1 MLPYWPV
8 THIYDNI
15 PMRATHPAVKQAV
28 SIRDVAQAAR
38 VSPAT
43 VSRALNSELA
53 HLVNPATRARILRVV
68 AARKYQPNPFA
79 RALGGGSSK
88 SFALIFPPTTHFIE
102 SAYDTR
108 VIIHTVAAAHDIGH
122 DLKVHFL
129 GRDDEGKTID
139 ELLRQLAVDG
149 LILAGLPRA
158 CRLAVPSMPVPPV
171 VFLNSDAPPSAGC
184 VDADNLAAG
193 RQAAAHFLQHG
204 HTALGMLCGRH
215 DSRNAIDRTHGYRRH
230 LRACGVRLRP
240 HWFVHCDYGIRE
252 GYTAARALLA
262 RTPRPTALFC
272 ASDEIALGVLQV
284 CHELH
289 LRCPHDLSL
298 IGFDNAIAVQHTT
311 PALTTFEQPIAEM
324 THAAVLMLQESI
336 RAHTP
341 TAQVLCPVHL
351 IERDSVRQLPR

>member
-1 MLPYWPV
+1 MSA
-8 THIYDNI
+8 TI
-15 PMRATHPAVKQAV
+15 PSVKEAV
-28 SIRDVAQAAR
+28 SIRDVAAAAR

-43 VSRALNSELA
+43 VSRALNSEQA
-53 HLVNPATRARILRVV
+53 HLVNPDTRARILRVA
-68 AARKYQPNPFA
+68 AARKYRPNPFA
-79 RALGGGSSK
+79 RALGGGSSQ
-88 SFALIFPPTTHFIE
+88 SFALVFPPTTHFIE

-108 VIIHTVAAAHDIGH
+108 VIVHTVAAVHDVGY

-129 GRDDEGKTID
+129 GRDDAGKSTD

-149 LILAGLPRA
+149 LILAGVPRV
-158 CRLAVPSMPVPPV
+158 CRLVLPATPAAPPV
-171 VFLNSDAPPSAGC
+171 VFLNSDAPPGAAC
-184 VDADNLAAG
+184 VDADNLDAG
-193 RQAAAHFLQHG
+193 RQAAAYFLQHG

-240 HWFVHCDYGIRE
+240 RWFAHCDYGIRE
-252 GYTAARALLA
+252 GYAAARALLA

-272 ASDEIALGVLQV
+272 ASDEIALGVLQA
-284 CHELH
+284 CHALH

-298 IGFDNAIAVQHTT
+298 IGFDNALAVQHTT

-324 THAAVLMLQESI
+324 TRAAVTMLQEHT

-341 TAQVLCPVHL
+341 TTHLMCPVQL
-351 IERDSVRQLPR
+351 IARDSVRRLTR